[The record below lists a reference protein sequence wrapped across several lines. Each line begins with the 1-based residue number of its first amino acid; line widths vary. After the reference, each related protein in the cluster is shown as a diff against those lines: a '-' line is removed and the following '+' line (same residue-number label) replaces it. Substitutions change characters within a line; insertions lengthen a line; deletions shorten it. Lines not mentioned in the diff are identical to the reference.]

1 MGMNTKTFSRLTLGQ
16 ACAPLFL
23 YLTTFRRNAA
33 TSRATIKDLQVAL
46 TRELDKVRA
55 TCERDSRLQPLFER
69 ARYALVAAADQVV
82 LSSTWSQRA
91 GWSMN
96 LLETQF
102 FGRAEGGKQFYR
114 IVEQVLAD
122 PSDEAAEIAGILFA
136 CMGLGFQGELLGERR
151 ELETRRRQLFEKA
164 RLAGALGKVLTPD
177 AYGRNVQRDLTRLPT
192 VGILRMI
199 GITLVA
205 LLFALLVGGF
215 ATSTLTADDRAKVEQ
230 IVQKIEN
237 PSLPAVEV
245 E

>member
-1 MGMNTKTFSRLTLGQ
+1 MAMNTKTFSRLTLAQ

-23 YLTTFRRNAA
+23 YLTTFRRNAT
-33 TSRATIKDLQVAL
+33 TSRATIRDLQAAL
-46 TRELDKVRA
+46 TREIEKVR
-55 TCERDSRLQPLFER
+55 TQCERDPRLQPLFER
-69 ARYALVAAADQVV
+69 VRYALVAAADQVV

-114 IVEQVLAD
+114 LAEQVLAD
-122 PSDEAAEIAGILFA
+122 PSDEGAEVAGILFA

-164 RLAGALGKVLTPD
+164 RLAGALGKVLAPD
-177 AYGRNVQRDLTRLPT
+177 AYGRNVQRDNTRLPT

-199 GITLVA
+199 GVALVA
-205 LLFALLVGGF
+205 LLFALLVGGL
-215 ATSTLTADDRAKVEQ
+215 ATSTLTAEDRTKVDT
-230 IVQKIEN
+230 IVQKLEN
-237 PSLPAVEV
+237 PSLPEVKVE
-245 E
+245 